1 MIIVSIYLFVLV
13 LLVLGWFARK
23 GVEKGDEAYFLAS
36 RKLSPVVTLL
46 TLSATNFSA
55 FTVFGFSGQGY
66 ATGFQY
72 YPQMALGTGLM
83 AAMFIVLGLPVHG
96 LGKARR
102 LVSPSEVLRARYGGR
117 AVGTASFAV
126 MAALTL
132 PYLAMQPMAAGYALE
147 SLLGI
152 PYATGA
158 SLTVIVMVLYTFR
171 SGMRG
176 VALTDCFQGL
186 LMPLLM
192 GVVLLALLARGGG
205 ASLFRGLAASHPYL
219 FTRST
224 AYSPGIWLGYM
235 LLWVWAD
242 PMFPQLFQRFYAAS
256 GRGSLALSAR
266 VYPLITGVL
275 FLMPVTMGVIARHWI
290 PELPEGVGVDRILPL
305 LLARACPGVL
315 ESLLVTAG
323 LAALMS
329 TMDSQLLTL
338 SSMFTR
344 DVWEPLSGEKA
355 PRWAGKVLVLVLA
368 AGGLLLS
375 FRPPESFLLLARE
388 TFTGLAALFPVY
400 LGTLYWRKASGA
412 GAISGITAGVF
423 LTALFHLRVLKT
435 ALTLPVVFVVAG
447 AALAF
452 VSASLLF
459 PDGSVRLVKSPF
471 PFRRLLFPGII
482 LLFGWG
488 LSMPFLPEGL
498 LFHLPWWVWAS
509 LALCV
514 AASFSMAGLGLWTP
528 ELSGEIVSHPMH
540 GGRDAL
546 CRPSSDVPAPGGD
559 HRR

>member
-1 MIIVSIYLFVLV
+1 MLVVSIYLAI
-13 LLVLGWFARK
+13 LLALGWFARK
-23 GVEKGDEAYFLAS
+23 GTGTGDEAYFLAS
-36 RKLSPVVTLL
+36 RKLSPFVTLL

-66 ATGFQY
+66 STGFQY

-83 AAMFIVLGLPVHG
+83 ASMFILLGLPVHS
-96 LGKARR
+96 LGSARR
-102 LVSPSEVLRARYGGR
+102 LVSPSEVLKVRYGSG

-147 SLLGI
+147 SLFEI

-158 SLTVIVMVLYTFR
+158 SLTVLVMVLYTFR

-186 LMPLLM
+186 LMPVLM
-192 GVVLLALLARGGG
+192 GIVLAVLLVRGGG
-205 ASLFRGLAASHPYL
+205 ASLLGDLAGSRPEL
-219 FTRST
+219 FSRSR

-235 LLWVWAD
+235 LLWIWAD
-242 PMFPQLFQRFYAAS
+242 PMFPQLFQRFYASS
-256 GRGSLALSAR
+256 GRSSLALSAR
-266 VYPLITGVL
+266 LYPIVTGFL
-275 FLMPVTMGVIARHWI
+275 FLMPVTLGVLARHWV
-290 PELPEGVGVDRILPL
+290 PELPEGAGVDRILPV

-338 SSMFTR
+338 SSMFAR
-344 DVWEPLSGEKA
+344 DVWEPMSGRKA
-355 PRWAGKVLVLVLA
+355 PSWAGRVLVVLLA
-368 AGGLLLS
+368 CGGLLLS

-400 LGTLYWRKASGA
+400 LGTLYWRRASGIGAFSGIAA
-412 GAISGITAGVF
+412 GAA
-423 LTALFHLRVLKT
+423 LTAVFHTGLLK
-435 ALTLPVVFVVAG
+435 APFTLPVVFVVAG
-447 AALAF
+447 SAIAF
-452 VSASLLF
+452 VAASLVF
-459 PDGSVRLVKSPF
+459 KDGSDRLVRSPF
-471 PFRRLLFPGII
+471 PFGRLVLPGMV
-482 LLFGWG
+482 LLLGWV

-498 LFHLPWWVWAS
+498 LLFLPWWVWAS

-514 AASFSMAGLGLWTP
+514 AASFSMAKLGSWTP
-528 ELSGEIVSHPMH
+528 ELSGEIVSHPLH

-546 CRPSSDVPAPGGD
+546 CRLSSDAPSPGGD
-559 HRR
+559 DRR

>member
-1 MIIVSIYLFVLV
+1 VIIVSLYLVV
-13 LLVLGWFARK
+13 LLALGWLARK
-23 GVEKGDEAYFLAS
+23 GAEKGDEAYFLAS

-66 ATGFQY
+66 STGFQY

-147 SLLGI
+147 SLFGI
-152 PYATGA
+152 RYATGA
-158 SLTVIVMVLYTFR
+158 SLTVLVMVLYTFR
-171 SGMRG
+171 SGLRG

-192 GVVLLALLARGGG
+192 GVVLLVLLFRGGG
-205 ASLFRGLAASHPYL
+205 ATLFQGLAVSHPGL
-219 FTRST
+219 FSRS
-224 AYSPGIWLGYM
+224 AAFSPGIWLGYM
-235 LLWVWAD
+235 LLWLWAD
-242 PMFPQLFQRFYAAS
+242 PMFPQLFQRFFAAS
-256 GRGSLALSAR
+256 GRRSLALSAR
-266 VYPLITGVL
+266 MYPLVTGVL
-275 FLMPVTMGVIARHWI
+275 FLIPVTLGVLARHWI
-290 PELPEGVGVDRILPL
+290 PELPEGAGVDRILPM

-344 DVWEPLSGEKA
+344 DVWEPLSGRQA
-355 PRWAGKVLVLVLA
+355 PRWAGKALVLVLA

-375 FRPPESFLLLARE
+375 FRPPESFLVLARE

-412 GAISGITAGVF
+412 GALSGITAGVI
-423 LTALFHLRVLKT
+423 LTALFHLGVFKT
-435 ALTLPVVFVVAG
+435 AFTLPVVFVVSG
-447 AALAF
+447 ASIAF
-452 VSASLLF
+452 IAASLLL
-459 PDGSVRLVKSPF
+459 PDGSERLVRAHF
-471 PFRRLLFPGII
+471 PFRRLVFPGVIM
-482 LLFGWG
+482 LLGWG
-488 LSMPFLPEGL
+488 LSLPALPEGL
-498 LFHLPWWVWAS
+498 FLHLPWWVWAS

-528 ELSGEIVSHPMH
+528 ELSGRIVSHPVH
-540 GGRDAL
+540 GGRDVL
-546 CRPSSDVPAPGGD
+546 CRSSSDAASPGGD
-559 HRR
+559 NSR

>member
-1 MIIVSIYLFVLV
+1 MIIVLLYLSA
-13 LLVLGWFARK
+13 LLALGWFARR
-23 GVEKGDEAYFLAS
+23 GAGKGDEAYFLAS

-72 YPQMALGTGLM
+72 YPQMAIGTGLM
-83 AAMFIVLGLPVHG
+83 AAMFIVLGVPAHG
-96 LGKARR
+96 LGRARR
-102 LVSPSEVLRARYGGR
+102 LVSPSEVLTARYGGR

-147 SLLGI
+147 SLFGI
-152 PYATGA
+152 KYATGA

-171 SGMRG
+171 SGLRG

-192 GVVLLALLARGGG
+192 GVVLLVLLSRGGG
-205 ASLFRGLAASHPYL
+205 ASLFGELAVSHPDL
-219 FTRST
+219 FTRSA

-242 PMFPQLFQRFYAAS
+242 PMFPQLFQRFFAAS
-256 GRGSLALSAR
+256 GRRSLALSAR
-266 VYPLITGVL
+266 VYPLVTGVL
-275 FLMPVTMGVIARHWI
+275 FLMPVTLGVIARHWI
-290 PELPEGVGVDRILPL
+290 PELPEGVGVDRILPM

-344 DVWEPLSGEKA
+344 DVWEPLSGRKA
-355 PRWAGKVLVLVLA
+355 PSWAGKVLVLLLA

-400 LGTLYWRKASGA
+400 IGTLYWKRASGA
-412 GAISGITAGVF
+412 GAFSGITAGAV
-423 LTALFHLRVLKT
+423 LTALFHLGVLKT
-435 ALTLPVVFVVAG
+435 TFTLPVVFVVAG
-447 AALAF
+447 TAIAF

-459 PDGSVRLVKSPF
+459 PDGSGRLVRSPF

-482 LLFGWG
+482 LLLGWG

-514 AASFSMAGLGLWTP
+514 AASFSMAWLGLWTP
-528 ELSGEIVSHPMH
+528 ELSGEIVSHPVH
-540 GGRDAL
+540 GGRDAPS
-546 CRPSSDVPAPGGD
+546 RTSSDVPSPGGD

>member
-1 MIIVSIYLFVLV
+1 MIIVSLYLFA
-13 LLVLGWFARK
+13 LLALGWFARK
-23 GVEKGDEAYFLAS
+23 GTGTGDEAYFLAS

-46 TLSATNFSA
+46 TLAATNFSA

-83 AAMFIVLGLPVHG
+83 AAMFIVVGLPVHG
-96 LGKARR
+96 LGSVRR
-102 LVSPSEVLRARYGGR
+102 LVSPSEVLGVRYGGR
-117 AVGTASFAV
+117 AVGTASFIV

-147 SLLGI
+147 SLFGI

-158 SLTVIVMVLYTFR
+158 SLTVLVMVLYTFR
-171 SGMRG
+171 SGLRG
-176 VALTDCFQGL
+176 VAITDCFQGL

-192 GVVLLALLARGGG
+192 GVVLVVLIVRGGG
-205 ASLFRGLAASHPYL
+205 ASLFQGLAESRPAL
-219 FTRST
+219 FTRS
-224 AYSPGIWLGYM
+224 AAFSPGIWMGYM
-235 LLWVWAD
+235 LLWIWAD
-242 PMFPQLFQRFYAAS
+242 PMFPQLFQRFFAAS
-256 GRGSLALSAR
+256 GRRSLALSAR
-266 VYPLITGVL
+266 MYPLVTGVL
-275 FLMPVTMGVIARHWI
+275 FLMPVTLGVIARHWI

-344 DVWEPLSGEKA
+344 DVWEPLSGAKA
-355 PRWAGKVLVLVLA
+355 PGWAGKALVLVLA

-400 LGTLYWRKASGA
+400 LGTLYWKKASGA
-412 GAISGITAGVF
+412 GAFTGIAAGVV
-423 LTALFHLRVLKT
+423 LTALFHLGVLKT
-435 ALTLPVVFVVAG
+435 AFTLPVVFVVAG
-447 AALAF
+447 AAIAF

-459 PDGSVRLVKSPF
+459 PDGSMRLVRSPF
-471 PFRRLLFPGII
+471 PFRRLVFPGII
-482 LLFGWG
+482 LLLGWG
-488 LSMPFLPEGL
+488 LSMPFFPEGL
-498 LFHLPWWVWAS
+498 FLHLPWWVWAS

-528 ELSGEIVSHPMH
+528 ELSGGIVSHPVH

-546 CRPSSDVPAPGGD
+546 CRHSSDVPSPGGD

>member
-1 MIIVSIYLFVLV
+1 MVIVSIYLFVL
-13 LLVLGWFARK
+13 LALGWLARK
-23 GVEKGDEAYFLAS
+23 GTGPGDEAYFLAS
-36 RKLSPVVTLL
+36 RKLSPIVTLL

-83 AAMFIVLGLPVHG
+83 AAMFIVLGLPAHG
-96 LGKARR
+96 LGSARR
-102 LVSPSEVLRARYGGR
+102 LVSPSEVLTARYGGR
-117 AVGTASFAV
+117 TVGTASFVV

-147 SLLGI
+147 SLFRI

-158 SLTVIVMVLYTFR
+158 SLTVLVMVLYTFR
-171 SGMRG
+171 SGLRG

-186 LMPLLM
+186 LMPVLM
-192 GVVLLALLARGGG
+192 GVVLLVLLARGGG
-205 ASLFRGLAASHPYL
+205 TSLFGELAASHPDL
-219 FTRST
+219 FTRSP
-224 AYSPGIWLGYM
+224 AYSPGIWMGYM

-242 PMFPQLFQRFYAAS
+242 PMFPQLFQRFFAAS
-256 GRGSLALSAR
+256 GRRSLALSAR
-266 VYPLITGVL
+266 VYPLVTGVL
-275 FLMPVTMGVIARHWI
+275 FLMPVTLGVIARHWI

-344 DVWEPLSGEKA
+344 DVWEPLSGAKA
-355 PRWAGKVLVLVLA
+355 PRWAGKVMVLVLA

-400 LGTLYWRKASGA
+400 LGTMYWKKASAA
-412 GAISGITAGVF
+412 GAFTGIMAGAV
-423 LTALFHLRVLKT
+423 LTALFHLGVLKT
-435 ALTLPVVFVVAG
+435 ASTLPVIFVVAG
-447 AALAF
+447 AAIAF
-452 VSASLLF
+452 ILSSLLL
-459 PDGSVRLVKSPF
+459 PDGSARLVKSPF
-471 PFRRLLFPGII
+471 PFRRLVLPGII
-482 LLFGWG
+482 LLLGWG
-488 LSMPFLPEGL
+488 LSLPVLPEGL
-498 LFHLPWWVWAS
+498 IFHLPWWVWAS

-528 ELSGEIVSHPMH
+528 ELSGEIVSHPVH
-540 GGRDAL
+540 GGRNAL
-546 CRPSSDVPAPGGD
+546 CRHSSDAPSPGGD
-559 HRR
+559 HCR

>member
-1 MIIVSIYLFVLV
+1 MPVVLAYLFVL
-13 LLVLGWFARK
+13 LALGWFSRK
-23 GVEKGDEAYFLAS
+23 GSGRGDEAYFLAS

-66 ATGFQY
+66 SAGFQY
-72 YPQMALGTGLM
+72 YPQMAIGTGLM
-83 AAMFIVLGLPVHG
+83 AVMFIVVGLPVHG
-96 LGKARR
+96 LGRARR
-102 LVSPSEVLRARYGGR
+102 LVSPSEVLRVRYGGR

-147 SLLGI
+147 SLFGI

-158 SLTVIVMVLYTFR
+158 SLTVLVMVLYTFR

-192 GVVLLALLARGGG
+192 GIVLAALLVRGGG
-205 ASLFRGLAASHPYL
+205 GSLLGELAGTHPAL
-219 FTRST
+219 FERSQ

-235 LLWVWAD
+235 LLWIWAD
-242 PMFPQLFQRFYAAS
+242 PMFPQLFQRFFAS
-256 GRGSLALSAR
+256 SGQRSLALSAR
-266 VYPLITGVL
+266 LYPIVTGFL
-275 FLMPVTMGVIARHWI
+275 FLLPVTLGVMARHWI
-290 PELPEGVGVDRILPL
+290 PELPEGTGVDRILPL

-338 SSMFTR
+338 SSMFVR
-344 DVWEPLSGEKA
+344 DVWEPLSGRKA
-355 PRWAGKVLVLVLA
+355 PGWAGKALVLLL
-368 AGGLLLS
+368 AGGGLVLS

-400 LGTLYWRKASGA
+400 LGTLYWRRASRTGAFFAIASGA
-412 GAISGITAGVF
+412 I
-423 LTALFHLRVLKT
+423 LTVIFHLGLFK
-435 ALTLPVVFVVAG
+435 APFTLPVVFVVCG
-447 AALAF
+447 AA
-452 VSASLLF
+452 VSFTAASLLF
-459 PDGSVRLVKSPF
+459 PDGSERLAGSPF
-471 PFRRLLFPGII
+471 PFGRLVFPGIV
-482 LLFGWG
+482 LLLGWG
-488 LSMPFLPEGL
+488 LSLPVLPEGII
-498 LFHLPWWVWAS
+498 LFLPWWVWAS
-509 LALCV
+509 LVLCV
-514 AASFSMAGLGLWTP
+514 AASFSMARLGLWTP
-528 ELSGEIVSHPMH
+528 ELSGGIVSHPLH

-546 CRPSSDVPAPGGD
+546 CRPSSDAPSPGGD
-559 HRR
+559 DSR

>member
-1 MIIVSIYLFVLV
+1 MIIVSLYLFVL
-13 LLVLGWFARK
+13 LALGWFARK
-23 GVEKGDEAYFLAS
+23 GAGRGDEAYFLAS

-83 AAMFIVLGLPVHG
+83 ATMFIVLGLPVHG
-96 LGKARR
+96 LGSARR
-102 LVSPSEVLRARYGGR
+102 LVSPSEVLTTRYGGR

-147 SLLGI
+147 SLFGI

-158 SLTVIVMVLYTFR
+158 SLTVLVMVLYTFR
-171 SGMRG
+171 SGLRG

-205 ASLFRGLAASHPYL
+205 ATLFGELAATRPDL
-219 FTRST
+219 FTRSQ

-242 PMFPQLFQRFYAAS
+242 PMFPQLFQRFFAS
-256 GRGSLALSAR
+256 TGRGALALSAR
-266 VYPLITGVL
+266 VYPLVTGVL
-275 FLMPVTMGVIARHWI
+275 FLMPVTLGVIARHWI

-315 ESLLVTAG
+315 ESLLLTAG

-355 PRWAGKVLVLVLA
+355 PRWAGKALVLVLA

-375 FRPPESFLLLARE
+375 FRPPESFLVLARE

-400 LGTLYWRKASGA
+400 LGTLYWKKASGV
-412 GAISGITAGVF
+412 GAFSGIIAGVV
-423 LTALFHLRVLKT
+423 LTALFHLGVLKT
-435 ALTLPVVFVVAG
+435 AFTLPVVFVVAG
-447 AALAF
+447 AAIAF

-459 PDGSVRLVKSPF
+459 PDGSARLVKSQF
-471 PFRRLLFPGII
+471 PFRRLVFPGII
-482 LLFGWG
+482 MLLGWG
-488 LSMPFLPEGL
+488 LSLPFLPEGL
-498 LFHLPWWVWAS
+498 FLHLPWWVWAS

-528 ELSGEIVSHPMH
+528 KLSGGIVSHPVH

-546 CRPSSDVPAPGGD
+546 CRSSSDAPSPGGD
-559 HRR
+559 HSR